1 VVCLHLVSHL
11 ASVQNYFILNEIMR
25 KSTITINPPVDHW
38 FNYSVTVF
46 PHHTDYASLVW
57 HGTYLKWLEEAR
69 IECLSSIGVSFADFI
84 SIGCNIVVIDVS
96 LNYQKPLSL
105 GDKAIVRSCL
115 KTEGIKIIWEYK
127 VESSDAQISYLTGTV
142 TLLPIDIH
150 KGKIMRKLPPTVQ
163 DALDKLLPKLNP

>member
-1 VVCLHLVSHL
+1 MFS
-11 ASVQNYFILNEIMR
+11 SQ
-25 KSTITINPPVDHW
+25 KSTITINPPADHW
-38 FNYSVTVF
+38 FEYSITVF

-84 SIGCNIVVIDVS
+84 LIGCNIVVINVS
-96 LNYQKPLSL
+96 LNYQKPLSM

-115 KTEGIKIIWEYK
+115 KTQGVKLIWEYK

-163 DALDKLLPKLNP
+163 DALDKLLRKLNP

>member
-1 VVCLHLVSHL
+1 
-11 ASVQNYFILNEIMR
+11 VQNYFILNEIMR